1 MIKLKPWH
9 LLCTSSSIFLTIE
22 LWKTEGPEAK
32 TCMAMPEGQV
42 SGEKCHQHEELKQD
56 DLLIDAVN
64 PPNNARTP
72 AVFLL

>member
-1 MIKLKPWH
+1 
-9 LLCTSSSIFLTIE
+9 
-22 LWKTEGPEAK
+22 
-32 TCMAMPEGQV
+32 MAMPEGQV